1 MKLLLIIK
9 KYTPYIF
16 LTLLVLFNFS
26 LYRGEF
32 KVLSDPND
40 NTFHYALIDD
50 AKQVW
55 KEVFKGKLSPVYLL
69 DSWNERWA
77 EGFSL
82 SYYYSHLPEAAISL
96 LSFIIPI
103 STFKLFVIIR
113 TILLILLPISFFL
126 GARILGY
133 SPGFGLIFAFF
144 SQAIFTDGLYGL
156 DSPSFLWRGWGLF
169 SQLLAVAVLPIAFA
183 YGISFLKDKKNLG
196 KAILFNFLLAQSHFG
211 IFYLLLFAYPIFLIF
226 YFNKWKETVVRILI
240 FLFLLIISLSYFIFP
255 FFLTSQYRNFSLWDP
270 IWKFNSWG
278 LNQIIIWFA
287 NGDLFDFNRF
297 PFLTIVVIGGVFWGL
312 LSRNKFNRYLV
323 LVFGLYFILFL
334 GRDILGPLVNL
345 IPGMSEYHLHRV
357 IVMVQFVGLLIAC
370 GWVYDLIQ
378 IIIKRKNIILIIL
391 VMSLGFYS
399 VYLMEKPIINYV
411 KDNDV
416 WIARSNADYQK
427 NINDYQTIVDRL
439 KKLPSARVYA
449 GRPGNWGRDFKIG
462 DTQIYMAL
470 SSDGFPI
477 IGFLP
482 QSWSPNSNAEQ
493 FFDEENPEHYD
504 LYNVGYIVFPAEKK
518 APEFAKLIISKGRF
532 SLYEVKSEG
541 WFTLGKSSLQVTAS
555 KNNLVNIA
563 HLWFYSPMFTNKGYP
578 VIALNNEKYTFVNNI
593 IKMSDQSIFNGN
605 MAIWRENP
613 MFGNQEKFEQKLI
626 DKTEKKFSQG
636 YSVNFK
642 LENQCQNCILIL
654 KQTFHPNWQITVNG
668 KKQKAF
674 PVFPFFIGVQLN
686 NPGSYQIIVTYKPSG
701 LKMFLLILSIIVWSR
716 IRRETHGR
724 FKSIQSIF

>member
-1 MKLLLIIK
+1 MKMPFIIK
-9 KYTPYIF
+9 KFIPYI
-16 LTLLVLFNFS
+16 LLLVLISLNFY

-40 NTFHYALIDD
+40 NAFHYALIDD
-50 AKQVW
+50 AKNVW
-55 KEVFKGKLSPVYLL
+55 KEVFSGKLSPAYLL

-82 SYYYSHLPEAAISL
+82 SYYYSHLPEAVISL
-96 LSFIIPI
+96 LSFIITI
-103 STFKLFVIIR
+103 STFKLFVVIR

-126 GARILGY
+126 GTRILGF

-183 YGISFLKDKKNLG
+183 YGIGFLKDKKNLG

-334 GRDILGPLVNL
+334 GRYILGPLVNL

-416 WIARSNADYQK
+416 WI
-427 NINDYQTIVDRL
+427 
-439 KKLPSARVYA
+439 
-449 GRPGNWGRDFKIG
+449 
-462 DTQIYMAL
+462 
-470 SSDGFPI
+470 
-477 IGFLP
+477 
-482 QSWSPNSNAEQ
+482 
-493 FFDEENPEHYD
+493 
-504 LYNVGYIVFPAEKK
+504 
-518 APEFAKLIISKGRF
+518 
-532 SLYEVKSEG
+532 
-541 WFTLGKSSLQVTAS
+541 
-555 KNNLVNIA
+555 
-563 HLWFYSPMFTNKGYP
+563 
-578 VIALNNEKYTFVNNI
+578 
-593 IKMSDQSIFNGN
+593 
-605 MAIWRENP
+605 
-613 MFGNQEKFEQKLI
+613 
-626 DKTEKKFSQG
+626 
-636 YSVNFK
+636 
-642 LENQCQNCILIL
+642 
-654 KQTFHPNWQITVNG
+654 
-668 KKQKAF
+668 
-674 PVFPFFIGVQLN
+674 
-686 NPGSYQIIVTYKPSG
+686 
-701 LKMFLLILSIIVWSR
+701 
-716 IRRETHGR
+716 
-724 FKSIQSIF
+724 